1 MFSGLR
7 GSLVVAGTSAFAVA
21 AVLLVLFPSS
31 SAGIDFHQ
39 IHTDSLIY
47 LCHGLQIGP
56 LSPSAANDLA
66 SAVSLSSDQRV
77 YPCFDN
83 SGAPVLLL
91 QTYYPRI
98 VLAVLVA
105 GASIL
110 ASHVVVLSVPIL
122 IMGFLGGVWGFIV
135 GLPERR
141 PTWLRWVVLL
151 LPLLSFAWVLWLGS
165 LMTEGVFTL
174 TLLGATLTIW
184 LHSSRKMSDRSF
196 VFWMLMLGLILLAI
210 RTSWPI
216 AGLLWGFG
224 LAAFIAHT
232 RTQGRPTRGLTITR
246 WALVSLAVT
255 VGLVA
260 AWGASRLLEYLL
272 VPDAVFPPSNEPLG
286 VLPSSPTDLLFVLRV
301 SIDSVLVGFDQSRQ
315 LPDFGSIVLVAL
327 MPVIVVMVLAR
338 SPLPMTVFV
347 IANWLLSLVIVG
359 VVSLCC
365 GGLNSYFRYL
375 IPAMFVSLAAAWLG
389 STRPSRPG
397 FAASPPATDADA
409 NTRMQDA

>member
-1 MFSGLR
+1 MFGGLR
-7 GSLVVAGTSAFAVA
+7 SALVVAGASAFAVA

-31 SAGIDFHQ
+31 SVGIDFHQ

-47 LCHGLQIGP
+47 LCHGLQLGP
-56 LSPSAANDLA
+56 LGPSSANDLA

-77 YPCFDN
+77 YPCFDGA
-83 SGAPVLLL
+83 GAPVLLL

-110 ASHVVVLSVPIL
+110 ASHVAVLGVPIL

-135 GLPERR
+135 SLPERR
-141 PTWLRWVVLL
+141 PTWLRWTVLF

-165 LMTEGVFTL
+165 LMTEGIFTL
-174 TLLGATLTIW
+174 TLLGATLTVW
-184 LHSSRKMSDRSF
+184 LHSSRRMSDR
-196 VFWMLMLGLILLAI
+196 VLAFWMLTLGLILLAI

-224 LAAFIAHT
+224 LAAFISYS
-232 RTQGRPTRGLTITR
+232 RTEGRQRRGLTITR
-246 WALVSLAVT
+246 WALIPLAVA
-255 VGLVA
+255 VGLVT
-260 AWGASRLLEYLL
+260 AWGASRLLESLL

-286 VLPSSPTDLLFVLRV
+286 VLPTSPTDLLFVLRV
-301 SIDSVLVGFDQSRQ
+301 SVDSVLVGFDQSLQ
-315 LPDFGSIVLVAL
+315 LWDFGSIVLVAL
-327 MPVIVVMVLAR
+327 MPVIVVIVVAR

-347 IANWLLSLVIVG
+347 MGNWLLSLVIVG

-389 STRPSRPG
+389 STRPSRSG
-397 FAASPPATDADA
+397 FVTSPPASDADA